1 MPAGGQSYAV
11 EALGLGD
18 QLKQQVGEDTE
29 EIRKKKML
37 QRQQVVQVG
46 NSLAAASLFGTGTG
60 AQF

>member
-29 EIRKKKML
+29 ERTHCHA
-37 QRQQVVQVG
+37 G
-46 NSLAAASLFGTGTG
+46 NREREQHQPRYEGGG
-60 AQF
+60 AHIGNV